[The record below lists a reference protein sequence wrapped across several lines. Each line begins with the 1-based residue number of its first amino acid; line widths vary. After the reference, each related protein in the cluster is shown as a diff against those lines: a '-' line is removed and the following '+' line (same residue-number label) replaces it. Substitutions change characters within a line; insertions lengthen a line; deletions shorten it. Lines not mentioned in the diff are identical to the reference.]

1 MRDST
6 NPDEANELDG
16 SEDPSVTPPH
26 EDDLRSIMF
35 ERPLQRSEPIE
46 TGQHSA
52 ESKSDAEPAWSD
64 TASDTNVT
72 DDPPWQG
79 RDIDSADEPMEH
91 TYERPPFYTSSEDA
105 MGRLHPEE
113 VARFGPPAGFGR
125 RLVSYLIDLAVT
137 LFILGLLFPLLLGM
151 PLFDFDATAV
161 DNELGTTGE
170 TNVPSVTL
178 APAEGDEATQLN
190 EEEIALTD
198 LLPWYGTLSG
208 TILFLVL
215 PIIYNTL
222 LIGIWGTTFGKR
234 LLNVYV
240 LDKGGNVPGIP
251 IALMRAVTS
260 VVSANVL
267 YIGHLFIFRTDHR
280 ALHDLLVGTYPIT
293 RSSAEDPAAR
303 GEELVD

>member
-6 NPDEANELDG
+6 NPQEADELDG
-16 SEDPSVTPPH
+16 SECASVTPPH
-26 EDDLRSIMF
+26 KDDLRSIMF
-35 ERPLQRSEPIE
+35 GRSIQRSQPIE
-46 TGQHSA
+46 TGEYSA
-52 ESKSDAEPAWSD
+52 EAKPDAEPAWTDTGSD
-64 TASDTNVT
+64 INAT

-79 RDIDSADEPMEH
+79 RDIDFADESIEH
-91 TYERPPFYTSSEDA
+91 TYERSPFYTPSENA

-113 VARFGPPAGFGR
+113 VARFGSPAGFGR
-125 RLVSYLIDLAVT
+125 RLVAHLIDLTVT
-137 LFILGLLFPLLLGM
+137 LFMLGLLFPLLLGM

-161 DNELGTTGE
+161 DNGLDTNGE

-190 EEEIALTD
+190 EEGVALTD
-198 LLPWYGTLSG
+198 LMPWYGTLSG
-208 TILFLVL
+208 TILFWVL

-251 IALMRAVTS
+251 IAFMRAVTS
-260 VVSANVL
+260 LVSANLL
-267 YIGHLFIFRTDHR
+267 YIGHLFILRTDHR

-293 RSSAEDPAAR
+293 RSSAEDPTGR